1 MGCWEDIC
9 LKILCWLFLIL
20 ADYVENWLNLC
31 PSSARRE
38 TVFGRLRAAAYDY
51 LRLAR
56 NRLYRYHFDGNYSI
70 FPYISLSSWNDFFV
84 ELNGCRNNTFI
95 ILRYVEGGIPLR
107 HPSLVIYNLITPKLA
122 YIAIYSHIMPH
133 VYITYI
139 IYIYL
144 YIFLQL
150 IYYNFY
156 NFYHYMST
164 YTRNPK
170 PLEFGDP
177 AVEAMMEKNLGWRVL
192 RWANLLWM
200 VAKSCTTWDGRNM

>member
-20 ADYVENWLNLC
+20 SDYVENCLNLC

-38 TVFGRLRAAAYDY
+38 TVFGRLRAAAYNY

-70 FPYISLSSWNDFFV
+70 FPYISLSSWNNFFD

-107 HPSLVIYNLITPKLA
+107 HPSWKLA
-122 YIAIYSHIMPH
+122 KSSPNLHLHLVFQSELFGM
-133 VYITYI
+133 
-139 IYIYL
+139 
-144 YIFLQL
+144 
-150 IYYNFY
+150 FY
-156 NFYHYMST
+156 DCLSMLAWG
-164 YTRNPK
+164 K
-170 PLEFGDP
+170 LEVND
-177 AVEAMMEKNLGWRVL
+177 
-192 RWANLLWM
+192 
-200 VAKSCTTWDGRNM
+200 